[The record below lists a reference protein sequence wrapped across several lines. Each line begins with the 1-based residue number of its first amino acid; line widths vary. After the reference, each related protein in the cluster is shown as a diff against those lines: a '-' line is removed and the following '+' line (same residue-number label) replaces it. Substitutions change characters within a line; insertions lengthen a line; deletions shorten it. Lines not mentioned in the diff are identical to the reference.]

1 MSTLPW
7 GPIKKKRELII
18 LQPIFSDNSTPANW
32 TLERISMAT
41 MLQLIKKASQSIYNQ
56 LYLQINQNLP
66 AGFKDFKF
74 SFLFQ
79 YFYRLKE
86 SVRALF
92 ISTDQWH
99 TTLCEQLCIHPYL

>member
-41 MLQLIKKASQSIYNQ
+41 VLQLTKKASQSIYNQ

-66 AGFKDFKF
+66 ARFKDLSFPFFF
-74 SFLFQ
+74 SIF
-79 YFYRLKE
+79 
-86 SVRALF
+86 
-92 ISTDQWH
+92 TD
-99 TTLCEQLCIHPYL
+99 